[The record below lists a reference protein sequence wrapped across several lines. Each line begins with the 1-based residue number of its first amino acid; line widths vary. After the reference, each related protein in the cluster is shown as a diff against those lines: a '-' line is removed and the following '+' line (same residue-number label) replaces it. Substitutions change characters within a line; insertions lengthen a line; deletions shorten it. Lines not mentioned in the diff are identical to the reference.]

1 MPYLLPEMIRNS
13 VLSPNMFQCLPTT
26 KSILKKEVY
35 SYSYSDF
42 CINYNKEPKK
52 DSRHVNDENSPET
65 VKYKISKEGQEHF
78 QNQVENGTHAT
89 FSDQNLDWKKVQQN
103 SIYNGIIEK
112 SDNGFNNPTIEMQL
126 SHTYNDYLNKTYEKV
141 ARHAADGANFM
152 IILKK

>member
-42 CINYNKEPKK
+42 CINYNKEPEK

-65 VKYKISKEGQEHF
+65 VKYKISKEG
-78 QNQVENGTHAT
+78 
-89 FSDQNLDWKKVQQN
+89 
-103 SIYNGIIEK
+103 
-112 SDNGFNNPTIEMQL
+112 
-126 SHTYNDYLNKTYEKV
+126 
-141 ARHAADGANFM
+141 
-152 IILKK
+152 